1 MLLDGRVAFVTGVG
15 SGIGRAVAERFA
27 REGARIAGFDRVRA
41 AGDEVRA
48 ALEASGSE
56 RPLFV
61 EGDVRD
67 PEDVERAV
75 AEVVAETGRIDVLVT
90 CAGVREIGDV
100 YTLPPEEWEN
110 VLAVNL
116 SGVFYCCQ
124 SVARRM
130 RETGGGAI
138 VNLSS
143 VGGLIGLS
151 HRPAYTAAKHGVVGL
166 TKSLARDLAPAGI
179 RVNAICPGV
188 IRTPLTEQYF
198 DDASFE
204 DELAHSVPLGRYG
217 VTDDVASA
225 ALYLASHL
233 SSYVSGIAAHR
244 RRRLAGG
251 EELRLGRRV
260 RVELSRR
267 APDDRR
273 AEGEEAPVGCPAC
286 ATCSTTA
293 PSSRSSSTRRT

>member
-1 MLLDGRVAFVTGVG
+1 VLLDGRVAFVTGVA

-27 REGARIAGFDRVRA
+27 REGARIAGFDRARV
-41 AGDEVRA
+41 AGDEVSA
-48 ALEASGSE
+48 ALEASGSA

-100 YTLPPEEWEN
+100 YTLAAEEWEN

-116 SGVFYCCQ
+116 SGVFYSCQ

-130 RETGGGAI
+130 RENGGGAI

-166 TKSLARDLAPAGI
+166 TKSLARDLASAGI

-198 DDASFE
+198 DDVSFE
-204 DELAHSVPLGRYG
+204 DELARSVPLGRYG

-225 ALYLASHL
+225 ALYLASDL
-233 SSYVSGIAAHR
+233 SSYVSGIALTVDGGWLAEKSFVSGDASGSGFHVR
-244 RRRLAGG
+244 RETTGA
-251 EELRLGRRV
+251 
-260 RVELSRR
+260 
-267 APDDRR
+267 
-273 AEGEEAPVGCPAC
+273 AEGE
-286 ATCSTTA
+286 TA
-293 PSSRSSSTRRT
+293 LD

>member
-27 REGARIAGFDRVRA
+27 REGARIAGFDRARA

-67 PEDVERAV
+67 PDDVERAV
-75 AEVVAETGRIDVLVT
+75 AAVAAETGRLDVLVT

-100 YTLPPEEWEN
+100 YTLPAEEWEN

-116 SGVFYCCQ
+116 SGVFYSCQ

-204 DELAHSVPLGRYG
+204 SELASSVPLGRYG

-225 ALYLASHL
+225 ALYLASDL
-233 SSYVSGIAAHR
+233 SSYVSGIALTVDGGWLAEKSFVSGEASGSSFLAR
-244 RRRLAGG
+244 R
-251 EELRLGRRV
+251 ETTV
-260 RVELSRR
+260 
-267 APDDRR
+267 PT
-273 AEGEEAPVGCPAC
+273 EGQTGL
-286 ATCSTTA
+286 
-293 PSSRSSSTRRT
+293 